1 VPKADVHYNSGTSD
15 TALTMSEIVTF
26 DGQVTQLDS
35 PDRISAAGTERF
47 LTMVGDR
54 VRSARARKGISR
66 RVLSE
71 ISGVSL
77 RYLAQLESG
86 KGNISI
92 ALLLKIA
99 SALDFNIEWLVAE
112 DDPWESESAM
122 ARYLFGNATSDQRR
136 QVLNILETETPRTS
150 RANRIALIGL
160 RGAGK
165 STLGRL
171 AAAELGLPF
180 LELNEEIEAAS
191 GMPVNEVFSLY
202 GQDGYRRLERQAL
215 ERIVATHEDL
225 ILAVAGG
232 IVSEPE
238 TYNYFL
244 RHYSTIWLKAHPEE
258 HMARVRGQGDE
269 RPMTG
274 NPDAMADLRHILS
287 SREVLY
293 SKAEAAVDTAGTSQG
308 ESLARLLSVIQA
320 GFLNPEA

>member
-1 VPKADVHYNSGTSD
+1 
-15 TALTMSEIVTF
+15 MSEIVTF
-26 DGQVTQLDS
+26 DGQVADAG
-35 PDRISAAGTERF
+35 AALSETETF
-47 LTMVGDR
+47 LALVGER

-71 ISGVSL
+71 ISGVSP

-99 SALDFNIEWLVAE
+99 TALDFSIEWLVCAE
-112 DDPWESESAM
+112 DPWQSELAM
-122 ARYLFGNATSDQRR
+122 ARYLFSKATREQRR
-136 QVLNILETETPRTS
+136 KVLDILETERPES
-150 RANRIALIGL
+150 ARAGRIALIGL

-171 AAAELGLPF
+171 AAGELDLPF

-215 ERIVATHEDL
+215 ERIVATHENL

-232 IVSEPE
+232 IVSEPD
-238 TYNYFL
+238 TYAYFL
-244 RHYSTIWLKAHPEE
+244 CYFNTVWLKARPSE
-258 HMARVRGQGDE
+258 HMARVQGQGDE

-274 NPDAMADLRHILS
+274 NPDAMADLRRILS
-287 SREVLY
+287 SREALY
-293 SKAEAAVDTAGTSQG
+293 TRAGTSVDTSDSTQA
-308 ESLARLLSVIQA
+308 ESLKALIQA
-320 GFLNPEA
+320 IIDMNSEVDARQN